1 METRRDPWRLVP
13 PRWLL
18 LGVLAVVT
26 AAFLPTL
33 GFGFVYDDHWTLL
46 GNGFLRSPGDVPLL
60 LSSEATARH
69 VPDAF
74 RPASVLFEMLA
85 YQLLGQSSI
94 GHHAL
99 SVLLHVAVTFAV
111 AAWLDSLGAPLR
123 LRIASALVF
132 GLLAIHAE
140 AVAVVSYREDLLAAL
155 FGLLAMIAATRGL
168 DAQGR
173 PRAAWLAA
181 AAMLA
186 ALAAGSKLSA
196 APIPLLWLLAHRLA
210 PWRPRRGP
218 AWLGFAALALGV
230 ALVLAQNWA
239 LLGGISPYEEASGR
253 VYAHR
258 VGWSPVWAASIQIH
272 LAYLQ
277 QLVFPRGL
285 SPEYVDSGARWSD
298 AATLCGLGAFA
309 LILVAAIASV
319 RRRPIAA
326 LAILGALLLALPT
339 SNLAPM
345 PNMRAD
351 RFMYLPSVPVA
362 IGFAAILLAAGDT
375 LARRSSALV
384 AGLVPLLAFVI
395 VQGAM
400 AQGAAAVFRSDTRL
414 WEIAIRLAPGSAR
427 AHAIHGEL
435 LVNRLRSG
443 DDPDGEPLLL
453 LRARTHCALALR
465 LDPLSDL
472 PHMCQARLHAAQRE
486 WTEAH
491 AAFTRGL
498 ERTGVRRD
506 RALVA
511 LASTA
516 LDLPDLPWPARVD
529 RALTH
534 LERATR
540 EYPYTAEVFAI
551 DGRIRH
557 RLGQP
562 EAARSSYRR
571 ASNLHPERW
580 DVVLAG
586 LELELDL
593 GHSSAA
599 QDAWTEAE
607 KRLRDADPT
616 LKSSVGRKLG
626 DARRLFAPGTFDP
639 SSAPSSSVPLE

>member
-1 METRRDPWRLVP
+1 M
-13 PRWLL
+13 
-18 LGVLAVVT
+18 LAVVA

-46 GNGFLRSPGDVPLL
+46 GNGFLRSPGDLPIL
-60 LSSEATARH
+60 LSPEATATH

-85 YQLLGQSSI
+85 YHVLGLSAI

-111 AAWLDSLGAPLR
+111 ARWLETLGAPLR
-123 LRIASALVF
+123 LRIATALVF

-140 AVAVVSYREDLLAAL
+140 AIAVVSYREDLLAAL
-155 FGLLAMIAATRGL
+155 FGLLAMIAATRGIETH
-168 DAQGR
+168 GR
-173 PRAAWLAA
+173 TRAGWLV
-181 AAMLA
+181 
-186 ALAAGSKLSA
+186 AAGLASTIAAGAKLSA
-196 APIPLLWLLAHRLA
+196 APIPLLWLLAHQLS
-210 PWRPRRGP
+210 PWRPRP
-218 AWLGFAALALGV
+218 KHAWVGFVALALGV
-230 ALVLAQNWA
+230 ALVLAQNWL
-239 LLGGISPYEEASGR
+239 LLGGLSPYEEASGR

-258 VGWSPVWAASIQIH
+258 VGWPPVWAASLQIH

-277 QLVFPRGL
+277 QLAFPRGL
-285 SPEYVDSGARWSD
+285 SPEYVDYGARFSD
-298 AATLCGLGAFA
+298 GATLCALGAFA
-309 LILVAAIASV
+309 LLLVAALASV
-319 RRRPIAA
+319 RRRPIVA

-362 IGFAAILLAAGDT
+362 LGFAAILLRAGDA
-375 LARRSSALV
+375 LARRSSASL
-384 AGLVPLLAFVI
+384 AGLVPLFAFAI

-400 AQGAAAVFRSDTRL
+400 AQGAAAVYRSDTRL

-435 LVNRLRSG
+435 LVNRLRTA
-443 DDPDGEPLLL
+443 DDPEDEPQLL

-465 LDPLSDL
+465 LDPRSDL
-472 PHMCQARLHAAQRE
+472 PHVCQARLHAAQRE
-486 WTEAH
+486 WSAAH
-491 AAFTRGL
+491 AAFARGL
-498 ERTGVRRD
+498 ERSGVRRD

-516 LDLPDLPWPARVD
+516 LDLPELPWPARVD
-529 RALTH
+529 RALAH

-540 EYPYTAEVFAI
+540 EYPYTPEVYAV

-562 EAARSSYRR
+562 DEARSSYRR
-571 ASNLHPERW
+571 ASALHPERW
-580 DVVLAG
+580 DLVLAG

-599 QDAWTEAE
+599 WQPWARH
-607 KRLRDADPT
+607 RLRDPEADPVT
-616 LKSSVGRKLG
+616 ADALRRRLD
-626 DARRLFAPGTFDP
+626 DARRLFDP
-639 SSAPSSSVPLE
+639 KPTP